1 MKVLVIGSVY
11 PRFQEDAEVPWLRT
25 SISHLKKAG
34 VEIQVLAPSY
44 KGLKSHNIDGT
55 HVNRFRYAPANWEI
69 LTHEEGAPSKMASK
83 PWLQLLAIPYIINGF
98 IQCLRICRKWR
109 PDVIHAH
116 WPFPHAY
123 IALGAAKLFRIPL
136 VLNFHGA
143 ELLLIR
149 KKKWV
154 KPLLKFAIGQAQAV
168 FANSSFT
175 ASKIKA
181 LRDVNVEWSPY
192 GTTLEERRGA
202 RDERRQLNKASVA
215 PNVVGHDQA
224 DQLGLERSDN
234 PKTKEGESLPLA
246 SAANAASATPSSGDN
261 RIKRESR
268 PTKLGMIEPNCWDSV
283 PTPQLPVPHP
293 VNGKFKILF
302 VGRHIERKG
311 IRYLIEAAKYLP
323 TDKFEIRIV
332 GGGDLTEQLK
342 QQAALLD
349 ERRETKD
356 ERDVIL
362 NEREDNLK
370 RRESQP
376 CLHGYDRASKVGA
389 TPHPVNFSGVEGS
402 PASIIF
408 TGKLSPEALANEYK
422 TANVFV
428 LPAIVDSKGDTEG
441 LGVVLIEAME
451 LGLPIVASNVGGIP
465 DVVIDGESGILVP
478 EKDPVALANAFKRLE
493 ANPALIENL
502 LAGARKRIDECFTW
516 DGIIERQ
523 IEVYKRVVDSRK

>member
-44 KGLKSHNIDGT
+44 KGLKSHDIDGT

-154 KPLLKFAIGQAQAV
+154 KPLLKFAIGRAQAV

-192 GTTLEERRGA
+192 GTTLEER
-202 RDERRQLNKASVA
+202 DERR
-215 PNVVGHDQA
+215 
-224 DQLGLERSDN
+224 E
-234 PKTKEGESLPLA
+234 TKEGESLPLA
-246 SAANAASATPSSGDN
+246 SAANAASATPSSGD
-261 RIKRESR
+261 
-268 PTKLGMIEPNCWDSV
+268 
-283 PTPQLPVPHP
+283 TPQLPVPHP

-332 GGGDLTEQLK
+332 GVGDLTEQLK

-356 ERDVIL
+356 ESGSTSSPTLCHPER
-362 NEREDNLK
+362 NEVK
-370 RRESQP
+370 
-376 CLHGYDRASKVGA
+376 SKD
-389 TPHPVNFSGVEGS
+389 PVNFSGVEES

-465 DVVIDGESGILVP
+465 DVVIDGQSGILVP
-478 EKDPVALANAFKRLE
+478 EKDPVALADAFKRLE
-493 ANPALIENL
+493 ADPTLIENL

-523 IEVYKRVVDSRK
+523 IEVYKRVVDSRKFK

>member
-25 SISHLKKAG
+25 SIAHLKKAG
-34 VEIQVLAPSY
+34 IEIQVLAPAY
-44 KGLKSHNIDGT
+44 KGLKSHDIDGT
-55 HVNRFRYAPANWEI
+55 HVNRFRYAPASWEI

-98 IQCLRICRKWR
+98 FQCIRICRKWR

-175 ASKIKA
+175 AGKIKA
-181 LRDVNVEWSPY
+181 LRNVDVEWSPY
-192 GTTLEERRGA
+192 GTTLETSRLQGECRNGKFICRYDRTAAPDAEGVK
-202 RDERRQLNKASVA
+202 DEQL
-215 PNVVGHDQA
+215 
-224 DQLGLERSDN
+224 
-234 PKTKEGESLPLA
+234 T
-246 SAANAASATPSSGDN
+246 
-261 RIKRESR
+261 
-268 PTKLGMIEPNCWDSV
+268 
-283 PTPQLPVPHP
+283 VPHP

-311 IRYLIEAAKYLP
+311 ICYLIEAAKYLP
-323 TDKFEIRIV
+323 KDKFEIRIV
-332 GGGDLTEQLK
+332 GVGDLTEQLK

-356 ERDVIL
+356 ERTQ
-362 NEREDNLK
+362 
-370 RRESQP
+370 S
-376 CLHGYDRASKVGA
+376 
-389 TPHPVNFSGVEGS
+389 
-402 PASIIF
+402 ASIIF

-428 LPAIVDSKGDTEG
+428 LPAIVDHKGDTEG

-465 DVVIDGESGILVP
+465 DVVVDGESGILVP
-478 EKDPVALANAFKRLE
+478 EKDPVALADAFKRLE
-493 ANPALIENL
+493 ANPTLIQKL

-523 IEVYKRVVDSRK
+523 VEVYKRLQRS

>member
-25 SISHLKKAG
+25 SVAHLKKAG
-34 VEIQVLAPSY
+34 IEIQVLAPAY
-44 KGLKSHNIDGT
+44 KGLKSHDIDGT

-98 IQCLRICRKWR
+98 FQCIRICRKWR

-154 KPLLKFAIGQAQAV
+154 KPLLKFAIGQAQAI

-175 ASKIKA
+175 AGKIKA
-181 LRDVNVEWSPY
+181 LRNVDVEWSPY
-192 GTTLEERRGA
+192 GTTLET
-202 RDERRQLNKASVA
+202 RDERRETKDERNVILNEVKDPVA
-215 PNVVGHDQA
+215 I
-224 DQLGLERSDN
+224 
-234 PKTKEGESLPLA
+234 T
-246 SAANAASATPSSGDN
+246 
-261 RIKRESR
+261 
-268 PTKLGMIEPNCWDSV
+268 
-283 PTPQLPVPHP
+283 PHP
-293 VNGKFKILF
+293 VNSKFKILF

-311 IRYLIEAAKYLP
+311 ICYLIEAAKYLP
-323 TDKFEIRIV
+323 RDKFEIRIV
-332 GGGDLTEQLK
+332 GVGDLTEQLK
-342 QQAALLD
+342 AQAEAMQS
-349 ERRETKD
+349 
-356 ERDVIL
+356 VIL
-362 NEREDNLK
+362 NE
-370 RRESQP
+370 S
-376 CLHGYDRASKVGA
+376 
-389 TPHPVNFSGVEGS
+389 EGS
-402 PASIIF
+402 SQGNQPADIIF
-408 TGKLSPEALANEYK
+408 TGKLSPEDLANEYK

-428 LPAIVDSKGDTEG
+428 LPAIVDHKGDTEG

-465 DVVIDGESGILVP
+465 DVVVDGKSGILVP
-478 EKDPVALANAFKRLE
+478 EKDPVALAEAFKRLE
-493 ANPALIENL
+493 ADATLIQKL
-502 LAGARKRIDECFTW
+502 LAGARKRIEECFTW

-523 IEVYKRVVDSRK
+523 IEVYKRLQQ

>member
-25 SISHLKKAG
+25 SVAHLKKAG
-34 VEIQVLAPSY
+34 VDIQVLAPAY
-44 KGLKSHNIDGT
+44 KGLKSHDIDGT
-55 HVNRFRYAPANWEI
+55 HVNRFRYAPASWEI

-98 IQCLRICRKWR
+98 FQCIRICHKWK

-154 KPLLKFAIGQAQAV
+154 KPLLKFAIGQAQAI

-175 ASKIKA
+175 AGKIKA
-181 LRDVNVEWSPY
+181 LRNVNVEWSPY
-192 GTTLEERRGA
+192 GTTLETSRSQVERRA
-202 RDERRQLNKASVA
+202 DEFSHPQQNIV
-215 PNVVGHDQA
+215 
-224 DQLGLERSDN
+224 
-234 PKTKEGESLPLA
+234 ESKDPVTV
-246 SAANAASATPSSGDN
+246 TP
-261 RIKRESR
+261 
-268 PTKLGMIEPNCWDSV
+268 
-283 PTPQLPVPHP
+283 HA
-293 VNGKFKILF
+293 VNSKFKILF

-311 IRYLIEAAKYLP
+311 ITYLIEAAKYLP
-323 TDKFEIRIV
+323 RDNFEIRIV
-332 GGGDLTEQLK
+332 GVGDLTEQLK

-356 ERDVIL
+356 ERTQ
-362 NEREDNLK
+362 
-370 RRESQP
+370 S
-376 CLHGYDRASKVGA
+376 
-389 TPHPVNFSGVEGS
+389 
-402 PASIIF
+402 ASIIF
-408 TGKLSPEALANEYK
+408 TGKLSPEDLANEYK

-451 LGLPIVASNVGGIP
+451 LDLPIVASNVGGIP
-465 DVVIDGESGILVP
+465 DVVIDNESGILVP
-478 EKDPVALANAFKRLE
+478 EKDPVALADAFKRLAADPSLTE
-493 ANPALIENL
+493 RL
-502 LAGARKRIDECFTW
+502 LAGARKRISECFTW

-523 IEVYKRVVDSRK
+523 IDVYNKVIRK

>member
-25 SISHLKKAG
+25 SIAHLKKAG
-34 VEIQVLAPSY
+34 AEIQVLAPAY
-44 KGLKSHNIDGT
+44 KGLKSHDIDGT
-55 HVNRFRYAPANWEI
+55 HVNRFRYAFANWEI

-98 IQCLRICRKWR
+98 FQCIRICRKWR

-175 ASKIKA
+175 AGKIKA
-181 LRDVNVEWSPY
+181 IRNVDVEWSPY
-192 GTTLEERRGA
+192 GSTLEGRTG
-202 RDERRQLNKASVA
+202 KAL
-215 PNVVGHDQA
+215 Q
-224 DQLGLERSDN
+224 
-234 PKTKEGESLPLA
+234 TKEGESLPLA
-246 SAANAASATPSSGDN
+246 SAANAASATPSSGD
-261 RIKRESR
+261 
-268 PTKLGMIEPNCWDSV
+268 
-283 PTPQLPVPHP
+283 TPQLPVPHP

-311 IRYLIEAAKYLP
+311 ICYLIEAAKYLP
-323 TDKFEIRIV
+323 RDKFEIRIV
-332 GGGDLTEQLK
+332 GVGDLTEQLK
-342 QQAALLD
+342 QQAAAVS
-349 ERRETKD
+349 E
-356 ERDVIL
+356 
-362 NEREDNLK
+362 
-370 RRESQP
+370 
-376 CLHGYDRASKVGA
+376 GA
-389 TPHPVNFSGVEGS
+389 E
-402 PASIIF
+402 IIF

-422 TANVFV
+422 TANVFT
-428 LPAIVDSKGDTEG
+428 LPAIVDHKGDTEG

-451 LGLPIVASNVGGIP
+451 LGLPIIASNVGGIP
-465 DVVIDGESGILVP
+465 DVVVDGESGILVP
-478 EKDPVALANAFKRLE
+478 EKDPVALADAFKRLE
-493 ANPALIENL
+493 ANPTLIQKL

-523 IEVYKRVVDSRK
+523 VEVYKRLQRS

>member
-25 SISHLKKAG
+25 SIAHLKKAG
-34 VEIQVLAPSY
+34 VEIQVLAPAY
-44 KGLKSHNIDGT
+44 KGLKSHDIDGT
-55 HVNRFRYAPANWEI
+55 HVNRFRYAPASWEI

-98 IQCLRICRKWR
+98 FQCLRICRKWK

-116 WPFPHAY
+116 WPFPHGY

-154 KPLLKFAIGQAQAV
+154 KPLLKFVIGQAQAI

-181 LRDVNVEWSPY
+181 LRNVNVEWSPY
-192 GTTLEERRGA
+192 GTTLETSRLQGECRNGKFICRYDRTAAPDAEGVK
-202 RDERRQLNKASVA
+202 DERR
-215 PNVVGHDQA
+215 
-224 DQLGLERSDN
+224 
-234 PKTKEGESLPLA
+234 KTTNEGESLPLA
-246 SAANAASATPSSGDN
+246 SAANAASATPSSGD
-261 RIKRESR
+261 
-268 PTKLGMIEPNCWDSV
+268 
-283 PTPQLPVPHP
+283 TPQLPVPHP
-293 VNGKFKILF
+293 VINKFKILF

-311 IRYLIEAAKYLP
+311 ITYLIEAAKYLP
-323 TDKFEIRIV
+323 ADQFEIRIV
-332 GGGDLTEQLK
+332 GVGDLTEQLK
-342 QQAALLD
+342 KQAEELD
-349 ERRETKD
+349 ERRKTKD
-356 ERDVIL
+356 ERGSSASSPTL
-362 NEREDNLK
+362 CHPERNVV
-370 RRESQP
+370 ESKDP
-376 CLHGYDRASKVGA
+376 A
-389 TPHPVNFSGVEGS
+389 NFE
-402 PASIIF
+402 PANIIF
-408 TGKLSPEALANEYK
+408 TGKLSPEDLANEYR
-422 TANVFV
+422 TANVFT

-465 DVVIDGESGILVP
+465 DVVVDGESGILVP
-478 EKDPVALANAFKRLE
+478 EKNPVALADAFKRLATDSSLTE
-493 ANPALIENL
+493 HL
-502 LAGARKRIDECFTW
+502 LAGARKRISECFTW

-523 IEVYKRVVDSRK
+523 VEVYKKVISG

>member
-25 SISHLKKAG
+25 SVAHLKKAG
-34 VEIQVLAPSY
+34 IEIQVLAPAY
-44 KGLKSHNIDGT
+44 KGLKSHDIDGT

-98 IQCLRICRKWR
+98 FQCIRICRKWR

-154 KPLLKFAIGQAQAV
+154 KPLLKFAIGQAQAI

-175 ASKIKA
+175 AGKIKA
-181 LRDVNVEWSPY
+181 LRNVDVEWSPY
-192 GTTLEERRGA
+192 GTTLETNKDESNASCHPER
-202 RDERRQLNKASVA
+202 
-215 PNVVGHDQA
+215 NVVKSKD
-224 DQLGLERSDN
+224 
-234 PKTKEGESLPLA
+234 PVT
-246 SAANAASATPSSGDN
+246 
-261 RIKRESR
+261 I
-268 PTKLGMIEPNCWDSV
+268 
-283 PTPQLPVPHP
+283 VPHP

-311 IRYLIEAAKYLP
+311 ICYLIEAAKHLP
-323 TDKFEIRIV
+323 RDKFEIRIV
-332 GGGDLTEQLK
+332 GVGDLTEQLK
-342 QQAALLD
+342 AQAEAMQS
-349 ERRETKD
+349 
-356 ERDVIL
+356 VIL
-362 NEREDNLK
+362 S
-370 RRESQP
+370 ES
-376 CLHGYDRASKVGA
+376 
-389 TPHPVNFSGVEGS
+389 EGS
-402 PASIIF
+402 CQGNQPADIIF
-408 TGKLSPEALANEYK
+408 TGKLSPEDLANEYK

-428 LPAIVDSKGDTEG
+428 LPAIVDHKGDTEG

-465 DVVIDGESGILVP
+465 DVVVDGKSGILVP
-478 EKDPVALANAFKRLE
+478 EKDPVALADAFKRLE
-493 ANPALIENL
+493 ADATLIQKL
-502 LAGARKRIDECFTW
+502 LAGARKRIEECFTW

-523 IEVYKRVVDSRK
+523 IEVYKRLQQ

>member
-25 SISHLKKAG
+25 SIAHLKKAG
-34 VEIQVLAPSY
+34 VEIQVLAPAY
-44 KGLKSHNIDGT
+44 KGLKSHDIDGT
-55 HVNRFRYAPANWEI
+55 HVNRFRYAPASWEI

-98 IQCLRICRKWR
+98 FQCIRICRKWR

-123 IALGAAKLFRIPL
+123 IALGAAKLFKIPL

-154 KPLLKFAIGQAQAV
+154 KPLLKFAIGQAQAI

-175 ASKIKA
+175 AGKIKA
-181 LRDVNVEWSPY
+181 LRNVNVEWSPY
-192 GTTLEERRGA
+192 GTTLEDNK
-202 RDERRQLNKASVA
+202 DESGVILS
-215 PNVVGHDQA
+215 
-224 DQLGLERSDN
+224 E
-234 PKTKEGESLPLA
+234 TKDPV
-246 SAANAASATPSSGDN
+246 T
-261 RIKRESR
+261 I
-268 PTKLGMIEPNCWDSV
+268 
-283 PTPQLPVPHP
+283 VPHP

-311 IRYLIEAAKYLP
+311 ICYLIEAAKYLP
-323 TDKFEIRIV
+323 RDKFEIRIV
-332 GGGDLTEQLK
+332 GVGDLTEQLK

-356 ERDVIL
+356 ERTQ
-362 NEREDNLK
+362 
-370 RRESQP
+370 S
-376 CLHGYDRASKVGA
+376 
-389 TPHPVNFSGVEGS
+389 
-402 PASIIF
+402 ASIIF
-408 TGKLSPEALANEYK
+408 TGKLSPEDLANEYK
-422 TANVFV
+422 TANVFT
-428 LPAIVDSKGDTEG
+428 LPAIVDHKGDTEG

-465 DVVIDGESGILVP
+465 DVVVDGESGILVP
-478 EKDPVALANAFKRLE
+478 EKDPVALADAFKRLE
-493 ANPALIENL
+493 ADPTLIQKL
-502 LAGARKRIDECFTW
+502 LAGARKRIEECFTW

-523 IEVYKRVVDSRK
+523 IEVYKRLQQ

>member
-25 SISHLKKAG
+25 SIAHLKKAG
-34 VEIQVLAPSY
+34 VEIQVLAPAY
-44 KGLKSHNIDGT
+44 KGLKSHDIDGT
-55 HVNRFRYAPANWEI
+55 HVNRFRYAPASWEI

-98 IQCLRICRKWR
+98 FQCIRICRKWR

-123 IALGAAKLFRIPL
+123 IALGAAKLFKIPL

-154 KPLLKFAIGQAQAV
+154 KPLLKFAIGQAQAI

-175 ASKIKA
+175 AGKIKA
-181 LRDVNVEWSPY
+181 LRNVNVEWSPY
-192 GTTLEERRGA
+192 GTTLEDNK
-202 RDERRQLNKASVA
+202 DESGVILS
-215 PNVVGHDQA
+215 
-224 DQLGLERSDN
+224 E
-234 PKTKEGESLPLA
+234 TKDPV
-246 SAANAASATPSSGDN
+246 T
-261 RIKRESR
+261 I
-268 PTKLGMIEPNCWDSV
+268 
-283 PTPQLPVPHP
+283 VPHP

-311 IRYLIEAAKYLP
+311 ICYLIEAAKYLP
-323 TDKFEIRIV
+323 RDKFEIRIV
-332 GGGDLTEQLK
+332 GVGDLTEQLK
-342 QQAALLD
+342 QQAEA
-349 ERRETKD
+349 
-356 ERDVIL
+356 
-362 NEREDNLK
+362 
-370 RRESQP
+370 
-376 CLHGYDRASKVGA
+376 VGSRKLE
-389 TPHPVNFSGVEGS
+389 VGSES
-402 PASIIF
+402 PADIIF
-408 TGKLSPEALANEYK
+408 TGKLSPEDLANEYR
-422 TANVFV
+422 TANVFT
-428 LPAIVDSKGDTEG
+428 LPAIVDHKGDTEG

-465 DVVIDGESGILVP
+465 DVVVDGESGILVP

-493 ANPALIENL
+493 ADPTLIQKL
-502 LAGARKRIDECFTW
+502 LAGARKRIDKCFTW

-523 IEVYKRVVDSRK
+523 VEVYKKVVDSRK

>member
-25 SISHLKKAG
+25 SIAHLKKAG
-34 VEIQVLAPSY
+34 VEIQVLAPAY
-44 KGLKSHNIDGT
+44 KGLKSHDIDGT
-55 HVNRFRYAPANWEI
+55 HVNRFRYAPASWEI

-98 IQCLRICRKWR
+98 FQCIRICRKWR

-175 ASKIKA
+175 AGKIKA
-181 LRDVNVEWSPY
+181 LRNVDVEWSPY
-192 GTTLEERRGA
+192 GTTLETSRLQGECRNGKFICRYDRTAAPDAEGVK
-202 RDERRQLNKASVA
+202 DERR
-215 PNVVGHDQA
+215 
-224 DQLGLERSDN
+224 E
-234 PKTKEGESLPLA
+234 TKDE
-246 SAANAASATPSSGDN
+246 
-261 RIKRESR
+261 
-268 PTKLGMIEPNCWDSV
+268 
-283 PTPQLPVPHP
+283 QLPVPHP

-311 IRYLIEAAKYLP
+311 ICYLIEAAKYLP
-323 TDKFEIRIV
+323 KDKFEIRIV
-332 GGGDLTEQLK
+332 GVGDLTEQLK

-356 ERDVIL
+356 ERTQ
-362 NEREDNLK
+362 
-370 RRESQP
+370 S
-376 CLHGYDRASKVGA
+376 
-389 TPHPVNFSGVEGS
+389 
-402 PASIIF
+402 ASIIF

-422 TANVFV
+422 TANVFT
-428 LPAIVDSKGDTEG
+428 LPAIVDHKGDTEG

-465 DVVIDGESGILVP
+465 DVVVDGESGILVP
-478 EKDPVALANAFKRLE
+478 EKDPVALADAFKRLE
-493 ANPALIENL
+493 ANPTLIQKL

-523 IEVYKRVVDSRK
+523 VEVYKRLQRS

>member
-25 SISHLKKAG
+25 SIAHLKKAG
-34 VEIQVLAPSY
+34 VEIQVLAPAY
-44 KGLKSHNIDGT
+44 KGLKSHDIDGT
-55 HVNRFRYAPANWEI
+55 HVNRFRYAPASWEI

-98 IQCLRICRKWR
+98 FQCIRICRKWH

-123 IALGAAKLFRIPL
+123 IALGAAKLFKIPL

-154 KPLLKFAIGQAQAV
+154 KPLLKFAIGQAQAI

-175 ASKIKA
+175 AGKIKA
-181 LRDVNVEWSPY
+181 LRNVDVEWSPY
-192 GTTLEERRGA
+192 GTTLEERRET
-202 RDERRQLNKASVA
+202 RDESNALCHPER
-215 PNVVGHDQA
+215 NVV
-224 DQLGLERSDN
+224 E
-234 PKTKEGESLPLA
+234 PKDPVT
-246 SAANAASATPSSGDN
+246 
-261 RIKRESR
+261 I
-268 PTKLGMIEPNCWDSV
+268 
-283 PTPQLPVPHP
+283 VPHP

-311 IRYLIEAAKYLP
+311 ICYLIEAAKHLP
-323 TDKFEIRIV
+323 RDKFEIRIV
-332 GGGDLTEQLK
+332 GVGDLTEQLK

-356 ERDVIL
+356 ERTQ
-362 NEREDNLK
+362 
-370 RRESQP
+370 S
-376 CLHGYDRASKVGA
+376 
-389 TPHPVNFSGVEGS
+389 
-402 PASIIF
+402 ASIIF
-408 TGKLSPEALANEYK
+408 TGKLSPEDLANEYK
-422 TANVFV
+422 TANVFT
-428 LPAIVDSKGDTEG
+428 LPAIVDHKGDTEG

-465 DVVIDGESGILVP
+465 DVVVDGESGILVP
-478 EKDPVALANAFKRLE
+478 EKDPVALADAFKRLE
-493 ANPALIENL
+493 ADPTLIQKL
-502 LAGARKRIDECFTW
+502 LAGARKRIEECFTW

-523 IEVYKRVVDSRK
+523 IEVYKRLQQ

>member
-25 SISHLKKAG
+25 SIAHLKKAG
-34 VEIQVLAPSY
+34 VEIQVLAPAY
-44 KGLKSHNIDGT
+44 KGLKSHDIDGT
-55 HVNRFRYAPANWEI
+55 HVNRFRYAPASWEI

-98 IQCLRICRKWR
+98 FQCIRICRKWR

-123 IALGAAKLFRIPL
+123 IALGAAKLFKIPL

-154 KPLLKFAIGQAQAV
+154 KPLLKFAIGQAQAI

-175 ASKIKA
+175 AGKIKA
-181 LRDVNVEWSPY
+181 LRNVDVEWSPY
-192 GTTLEERRGA
+192 GTTLEGA
-202 RDERRQLNKASVA
+202 
-215 PNVVGHDQA
+215 
-224 DQLGLERSDN
+224 
-234 PKTKEGESLPLA
+234 SLPLA
-246 SAANAASATPSSGDN
+246 SAADAASATPSSG
-261 RIKRESR
+261 
-268 PTKLGMIEPNCWDSV
+268 G
-283 PTPQLPVPHP
+283 TPQRPEPHAI
-293 VNGKFKILF
+293 NNKFKILF

-311 IRYLIEAAKYLP
+311 ICYLIEAAKYLP
-323 TDKFEIRIV
+323 RDKFEIRIV
-332 GGGDLTEQLK
+332 GVGDLTEQLK
-342 QQAALLD
+342 QQAAAVND
-349 ERRETKD
+349 
-356 ERDVIL
+356 
-362 NEREDNLK
+362 
-370 RRESQP
+370 
-376 CLHGYDRASKVGA
+376 GA
-389 TPHPVNFSGVEGS
+389 E
-402 PASIIF
+402 IIF
-408 TGKLSPEALANEYK
+408 TGKLSPEDLANEYK
-422 TANVFV
+422 TANVFT
-428 LPAIVDSKGDTEG
+428 LPAIVDHKGDTEG

-465 DVVIDGESGILVP
+465 DVVVDGESGILVP
-478 EKDPVALANAFKRLE
+478 EKDPAALADAFKRLE
-493 ANPALIENL
+493 ADPTLIQKL

>member
-25 SISHLKKAG
+25 SVAHLKKAG
-34 VEIQVLAPSY
+34 IEIQVLAPAY
-44 KGLKSHNIDGT
+44 KGLKSHDIDGT

-98 IQCLRICRKWR
+98 FQCLRICRKWR

-123 IALGAAKLFRIPL
+123 IALGAAKLFGIPL

-154 KPLLKFAIGQAQAV
+154 KPLLKFAIGQAQAI

-175 ASKIKA
+175 AGKIKA
-181 LRDVNVEWSPY
+181 LRNANVEWSPY
-192 GTTLEERRGA
+192 GTTLE
-202 RDERRQLNKASVA
+202 
-215 PNVVGHDQA
+215 
-224 DQLGLERSDN
+224 
-234 PKTKEGESLPLA
+234 T
-246 SAANAASATPSSGDN
+246 SGSTN
-261 RIKRESR
+261 STGS
-268 PTKLGMIEPNCWDSV
+268 PTLCHPEQNEVKSKDPVTI
-283 PTPQLPVPHP
+283 VPHP

-311 IRYLIEAAKYLP
+311 ICYLIEAAKYLP
-323 TDKFEIRIV
+323 RDQFEIRIV
-332 GGGDLTEQLK
+332 GVGDLTEQLHVIANEVK
-342 QQAALLD
+342 QSNPDSA
-349 ERRETKD
+349 E
-356 ERDVIL
+356 
-362 NEREDNLK
+362 
-370 RRESQP
+370 
-376 CLHGYDRASKVGA
+376 
-389 TPHPVNFSGVEGS
+389 
-402 PASIIF
+402 IIF
-408 TGKLSPEALANEYK
+408 TGKLSPEDLANEYK
-422 TANVFV
+422 TANVFT

-465 DVVIDGESGILVP
+465 DVVIDNESGILVP
-478 EKDPVALANAFKRLE
+478 EKDPVALADAFKQLAADPSLTER
-493 ANPALIENL
+493 L
-502 LAGARKRIDECFTW
+502 LAGAQKRISECFTW

-523 IEVYKRVVDSRK
+523 VEVYKRVINNKK